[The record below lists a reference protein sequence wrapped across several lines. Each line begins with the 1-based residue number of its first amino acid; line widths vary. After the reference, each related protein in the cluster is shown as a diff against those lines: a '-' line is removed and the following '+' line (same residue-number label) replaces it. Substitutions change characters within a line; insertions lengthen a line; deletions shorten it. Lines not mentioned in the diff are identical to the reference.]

1 MKAPLSYGRLPSAE
15 AAPRKRNSDQ
25 MTLKIMNSTT
35 QAPPRWEPLKRD
47 CRPSRSGEFRSRITA
62 KVMMPA
68 SAISAMKSWR
78 KPSTGQW
85 PMTGIAKSGLNRAPY
100 AST

>member
-1 MKAPLSYGRLPSAE
+1 
-15 AAPRKRNSDQ
+15 

-35 QAPPRWEPLKRD
+35 HAPPRWEPLKRD
-47 CRPSRSGEFRSRITA
+47 CRPIRSGEFRSRITA
-62 KVMMPA
+62 NVMMPA
-68 SAISAMKSWR
+68 SAVSAMKSCR

-85 PMTGIAKSGLNRAPY
+85 PITGIAKSALNKAPY